1 LILAFYSTAKV
12 SFLALR
18 LNFNILLTQII
29 PYEKASIFFISI
41 VIGSILFLQQL
52 GSING
57 R

>member
-18 LNFNILLTQII
+18 LNFKILLTQII
-29 PYEKASIFFISI
+29 PYEKASIFFVSI